1 MRKAYSG
8 FSPVYPL
15 GSRSHNYYFN
25 HIDINTD
32 ISQNSLYQ
40 ALSREIDELRSNNTH
55 GFVRVAF
62 AKGLKPPKDLTDAD
76 GIMDW
81 LDQRGIIDME
91 WQVVREL
98 MESARNLE
106 MAAKR
111 GEDDIHIT

>member
-1 MRKAYSG
+1 M
-8 FSPVYPL
+8 
-15 GSRSHNYYFN
+15 
-25 HIDINTD
+25 
-32 ISQNSLYQ
+32 
-40 ALSREIDELRSNNTH
+40 REIDELRASEGKR

-62 AKGLKPPKDLTDAD
+62 AKGIKPPEDLTDAD

-91 WQVVREL
+91 WRTIRDL

-111 GEDDIHIT
+111 GDDNDLF

>member
-1 MRKAYSG
+1 MIALHSICTALLTSDSTQYALYS
-8 FSPVYPL
+8 
-15 GSRSHNYYFN
+15 
-25 HIDINTD
+25 
-32 ISQNSLYQ
+32 
-40 ALSREIDELRSNNTH
+40 ALLLEVDELRASSNNKR

-81 LDQRGIIDME
+81 LDQRGIIDQE
-91 WQVVREL
+91 WRNIRDL

-111 GEDDIHIT
+111 GDDDIDVS